1 MGKIDEFEQKLIKQ
15 RMTEE
20 DFAKY
25 EKMLKRVRGNFLK
38 RQHCYT
44 TAVQFPKKYAE
55 QAIRLIQFGLDS
67 FEDGWFSTYT
77 SYLHM
82 GNIYKEN
89 RNYSKAYEAYLLA
102 KEALGCDH
110 SDYVEQLSKD
120 LMWMKLHMDSFAY
133 SAELEEYLS
142 CYEKTDD
149 FSKSFVNAEFMVVV
163 TNIVIC
169 VHYGRI
175 DEAKQHLAKAKEMC
189 NPNYVGK
196 LFNLLARHNYTETL
210 KATPESIAFV
220 RGLDL

>member
-1 MGKIDEFEQKLIKQ
+1 MRRKEKRSEVKLMGKIDEFEQKLIKQ
-15 RMTEE
+15 GMTQE
-20 DFAKY
+20 DFAEY
-25 EKMLKRVRGNFLK
+25 EKMLKRVPGNFLK

-55 QAIRLIQFGLDS
+55 QAIKLIHFGLDS

-77 SYLHM
+77 SYLFM

-89 RNYSKAYEAYLLA
+89 SNYSKAYESYLLA
-102 KEALGCDH
+102 KEALGRDH
-110 SDYVEQLSKD
+110 PDYVKEVSKD
-120 LMWMKLHMDSFAY
+120 LMWMKLHMDSFEY

-142 CYEKTDD
+142 CYKKTYD
-149 FSKSFVNAEFMVVV
+149 FSKLFVNAEFMVVV

-189 NPNYVGK
+189 NSNYMGK
-196 LFNLLARHNYTETL
+196 LFHLLARHNY
-210 KATPESIAFV
+210 K
-220 RGLDL
+220 